1 MEAFIIFHQP
11 VSDHSV
17 ARLEAK
23 AIDLVSRGT
32 ERLTVVINSGGGNTY
47 AGLGA
52 FHLLRSLPIEVNT
65 HAHSVCGSIAAS
77 IYLAGKRRTIAA
89 ASAVILHATTFTDGP
104 LAGQQSMFNMAV
116 AEPFRSIAGWGD
128 DLVAR
133 YLSPSENYMW
143 PAEAV
148 ELGFAHEVVDLR
160 IPPGAEIHHIV

>member
-17 ARLEAK
+17 SQLESK
-23 AIDLVSRGT
+23 AIDLVARGV

-77 IYLAGKRRTIAA
+77 IYLAGRRRTIAA
-89 ASAVILHATTFTDGP
+89 ASAVILHATTFTEGP
-104 LAGQQSMFNMAV
+104 LAGQQSMFNIAV
-116 AEPFRSIAGWGD
+116 AEPFRAIAGWGD
-128 DLVAR
+128 DLVMR
-133 YLSPSENYMW
+133 FLSSGENYLW

-148 ELGFAHEVVDLR
+148 ELGFAHEVIDLQ
-160 IPPGAEIHHIV
+160 IPLGAEIHHIA